1 MKKLFWGAMYVLAAV
16 MVALTIYLYVVPEGE
31 IILGDDKLEQSTE
44 QRPVP
49 VVKWAVSKWKSV
61 RPSYPRSLTQVFG

>member
-31 IILGDDKLEQSTE
+31 IILGDDKIEQSTE

-49 VVKWAVSKWKSV
+49 VSKWKSV
-61 RPSYPRSLTQVFG
+61 RPSSPRSSTRAFS

>member
-31 IILGDDKLEQSTE
+31 IILGDDKLEQT
-44 QRPVP
+44 
-49 VVKWAVSKWKSV
+49 
-61 RPSYPRSLTQVFG
+61 T